1 MEKISEIEKFN
12 RSVKHT
18 RYENLSASSDIGAG
32 VLLGYNQ
39 ALKDNSIRLYSKEGL
54 EKLAMDS
61 LKDKW
66 SHLYQFGYPQKPY
79 PTNYEN
85 DLNCIM
91 LGMLLNRNE
100 IK

>member
-1 MEKISEIEKFN
+1 MEIISEIEKFN
-12 RSVKHT
+12 RTVKNT
-18 RYENLSASSDIGAG
+18 RYENLSASSDIGYG
-32 VLLGYNQ
+32 ILLGYNQ
-39 ALKDNSIRLYSKEGL
+39 ALKDNQSMLYTKEDI
-54 EKLAMDS
+54 EKLAIDS
-61 LKDKW
+61 LRDKW

-85 DLNCIM
+85 DLNCVM